1 MRTHF
6 SFRQS
11 VAIACLVVGLSAG
24 SLWLDAQE
32 KSPPTRP
39 VIAPGPPSAAAPD
52 YTLEIMNGKLS
63 LAQPKVRATLSKRS
77 TSGDITSVATLIS
90 VVDLLRDMHPEAN
103 IAMSPE
109 LANVKIA
116 DLKLRATSLDDELE
130 ALRVASGERFIWT
143 RPGAMAAVDP
153 STGLSLA
160 RAPAQ
165 TALYSLVPNE
175 AGKFAA
181 SRRTVEVF
189 NLGPY
194 LQRKGAGRDSSIKE
208 IEQIILATLRQ
219 MKGEDSADDAPSYQ
233 FHSGANLLIVIGQ
246 PEALEVARKV
256 LSALEGEVSGPV
268 AFGGG
273 GGGGGVGGGGGAG
286 FARFMPFGRN
296 VEPSKA
302 RQKIVDKLESIQFD
316 AVLYDNL
323 PLGEVI
329 HHLIDEAKKRDP
341 EKKGLNFLVNPNA
354 PAQVVPGAPIN
365 PATGQ
370 PVESP
375 PVEAVDIRGITIK
388 IDPALTNVRLMD
400 VLDAIVKVADRPI
413 KYSITDYAVVF
424 SLGEQNGP
432 AEGAQSPG
440 APPGR

>member
-11 VAIACLVVGLSAG
+11 VAIACLVVGMSAG
-24 SLWLDAQE
+24 SLPLDAQE

-39 VIAPGPPSAAAPD
+39 GAAPGPTSAPEPA

-63 LAQPKVRATLSKRS
+63 LAPKVRATLSKRS
-77 TSGDITSVATLIS
+77 TTGEITSVATLIS
-90 VVDLLRDMHPEAN
+90 VVDFLRDMHPEAN

-116 DLKLRATSLDDELE
+116 DLKLRAASLDDELE

-143 RPGAMAAVDP
+143 RPAAMAAVDP
-153 STGLSLA
+153 GPGLP
-160 RAPAQ
+160 RAPASAQ

-175 AGKFAA
+175 AGKYAA

-194 LQRKGAGRDSSIKE
+194 LQRKGAARDNSIKE

-219 MKGEDSADDAPSYQ
+219 MKGDDSADDAPSYQ

-256 LSALEGEVSGPV
+256 LSALEGEASGPGGPGG
-268 AFGGG
+268 FGGG
-273 GGGGGVGGGGGAG
+273 GGGAAG
-286 FARFMPFGRN
+286 FNPFVSFGRN
-296 VEPSKA
+296 AEMSKG
-302 RQKIVDKLESIQFD
+302 RQKVVDKLESIQFD
-316 AVLYDNL
+316 SVLYDNL

-341 EKKGLNFLVNPNA
+341 EKKGINFLVDPNS
-354 PAQVVPGAPIN
+354 
-365 PATGQ
+365 PATAATRIDPTSGL
-370 PVESP
+370 PIAAP
-375 PVEAVDIRGITIK
+375 PVEAVDIRTVSIK
-388 IDPALTNVRLMD
+388 IDPALTNVRLVD
-400 VLDAIVKVADRPI
+400 ALDAIVKVADRPI

-424 SLGEQNGP
+424 SLAEQNGP
-432 AEGAQSPG
+432 ADGAQFPG
-440 APPGR
+440 GLPGRFGR